1 MPGLKRS
8 PAVAD
13 LTALPADLPLVVPV
27 HVAIHPF
34 GNAAAAKPTQCLH
47 VDSLQS
53 VAQLKHAL
61 RALVARTGDNEED
74 VDIDDPRIVWAVAA
88 PAADPDLW
96 KHARLDSAVDLV
108 AMAPRKLVLDR
119 SHNADA
125 VYEVLSAGDTLVID
139 VRSEVRGE
147 SKSAAEHD
155 MVHDMMHGMLPA
167 CLLSS

>member
-27 HVAIHPF
+27 HVAVHPS

-53 VAQLKHAL
+53 VAQLKHSL
-61 RALVARTGDNEED
+61 RALVARNKDE

-108 AMAPRKLVLDR
+108 AMVPRKLVLDR

-125 VYEVLSAGDTLVID
+125 VYEVLSAEDTLVID
-139 VRSEVRGE
+139 VRSEGAMGE
-147 SKSAAEHD
+147 NGVTSERD
-155 MVHDMMHGMLPA
+155 VVHGMLPA
-167 CLLSS
+167 CLLSP

>member
-27 HVAIHPF
+27 HVAVHPS

-61 RALVARTGDNEED
+61 RSLVARTGDSEDD
-74 VDIDDPRIVWAVAA
+74 VDIDDPRIVWAVTA
-88 PAADPDLW
+88 PAADPDFW

-139 VRSEVRGE
+139 VRSDVRDEANG
-147 SKSAAEHD
+147 AGEHD
-155 MVHDMMHGMLPA
+155 MVHGMLPA
-167 CLLSS
+167 CLLSSS

>member
-27 HVAIHPF
+27 HVAIHPA

-61 RALVARTGDNEED
+61 RSLVASNEED

-88 PAADPDLW
+88 QAADPDLW

-108 AMAPRKLVLDR
+108 TMAPRKLVLDR
-119 SHNADA
+119 SHNSDA

-147 SKSAAEHD
+147 NGASESAQLPS
-155 MVHDMMHGMLPA
+155 MLPA
-167 CLLSS
+167 CLLSSS